1 MRGLVV
7 SLLCFTLQP
16 ADARTWTDVKG
27 RTIEA
32 DIVRKDGAGVIV
44 KKGGKEVR
52 LPLQLLSE
60 ADKKFVEKWEE
71 EGGAPAED
79 GVVTKTGDVSLGGQ
93 AIEKGGKMNLIEQP
107 FSAETLKDL
116 SKKKDNKEESL
127 KLAVSVPEGFDPAVP
142 QKYFIAVTAVNN
154 EGERARGN
162 IGVFRGY
169 TKVCAEA
176 GWACITID
184 TNNGCP
190 KDVHA
195 MDEAMA
201 LLEAEWPGFRD
212 STFATG
218 GFSGG
223 SKGCWWYAAYMVK
236 NKFNVVGVFMGG
248 CNADRS
254 ESYRRLLKASSAKY
268 RKIRGY
274 VSIGRK
280 DTIATVAHG
289 ERVMASLK
297 SNRIRDLRSAIHEG
311 GHSKDNGHFLE
322 ALKWFAEP

>member
-32 DIVRKDGAGVIV
+32 DIVRKDGAVVIV

-52 LPLQLLSE
+52 LPLHLLSE
-60 ADKKFVEKWEE
+60 ADKEFVEKWEE
-71 EGGAPAED
+71 EGGDPAEG
-79 GVVTKTGDVSLGGQ
+79 GVVTKSGDITLGGK
-93 AIEKGGKMNLIEQP
+93 AIEKGGKMNLIERP

-116 SKKKDNKEESL
+116 SKEKDNKEVSL
-127 KLAVSVPEGFDPAVP
+127 KLAVSIPEGFDPAVP

-184 TNNGCP
+184 SNDGYPN
-190 KDVHA
+190 DVHA

-201 LLEAEWPGFRD
+201 LLEAEWPGFRG
-212 STFATG
+212 STFSTG

-223 SKGCWWYAAYMVK
+223 SKGCWWHAAYMVK
-236 NKFNVVGVFMGG
+236 NKFNMVGVFMGG
-248 CNADRS
+248 CNRDYS
-254 ESYRRLLKASSAKY
+254 EKYRRLLKPSSAKY
-268 RKIRGY
+268 KKIKGY

-280 DTIATVAHG
+280 DTIATVAQG
-289 ERVMASLK
+289 ERVISTLK
-297 SNRIRDLRSAIHEG
+297 SNRIRNIRSATHEG
-311 GHSKDNGHFLE
+311 GHRKDNGHFLE